1 MCVCTK
7 FQVSSIVLTCFKQG
21 GNFSRPNPPPPPP
34 HQTKTTSKEIP
45 KKPAQIRVKTI
56 DYKTRKQVFK

>member
-7 FQVSSIVLTCFKQG
+7 FQVSSIVLTCFKQA
-21 GNFSRPNPPPPPP
+21 GNFSRPTPPPPVPP
-34 HQTKTTSKEIP
+34 TTSKEIP